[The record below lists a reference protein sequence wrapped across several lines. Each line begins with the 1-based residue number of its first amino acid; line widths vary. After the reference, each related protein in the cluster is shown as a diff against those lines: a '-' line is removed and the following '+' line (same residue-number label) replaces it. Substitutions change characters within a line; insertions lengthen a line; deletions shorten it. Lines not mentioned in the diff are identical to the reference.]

1 MRPLVNLL
9 GLLSLLFMASS
20 LQALEPISGTA
31 MLSPEMCDM
40 QDDDFANPGM
50 ESVERGFELFHIVDD
65 SEMSCAQCHGE
76 SGTRI
81 DRKIVAAF
89 PKYSKELQRP
99 ITIQDQIN
107 ICKEER
113 MDNFPYL
120 YDSKFL
126 VDLES
131 YIRYLSRGEV
141 INVKTEGPIEPFYDE
156 GKKLFE
162 TRMGQLDMSCAHC
175 HDYYSGQWLRGQQLG
190 QGQSNGFPTFRLSTQ
205 RITSL
210 QRRFSE
216 CLGSFRAAPFEPG
229 SAEYI
234 NLELYVTA
242 RGNGLEI
249 ETPAIRD

>member
-1 MRPLVNLL
+1 
-9 GLLSLLFMASS
+9 
-20 LQALEPISGTA
+20 
-31 MLSPEMCDM
+31 M

-76 SGTRI
+76 SGT
-81 DRKIVAAF
+81 KINKNNVATF

-113 MDNFPYL
+113 MDYFPYL
-120 YDSKFL
+120 YDSKRL

-131 YIRYLSRGEV
+131 YVRYLSRGEI
-141 INVKTEGPIEPFYDE
+141 INVKTEGPIKPFYDE

-175 HDYYSGQWLRGQQLG
+175 HDVYPGYWLRGQQLG

-210 QRRFSE
+210 QRRFTE
-216 CLGSFRAAPFEPG
+216 CLGSFRAAPYNPG

-249 ETPAIRD
+249 ETPTVRD